1 MALELGIIADD
12 LTGGMMVASLL
23 EREGVRCPLV
33 TSAGALGELD
43 AQSDAVDAVVV
54 GKKLRLIPAADL
66 RREVGAIAAGLRDL
80 DTKRIYYKYCATFD
94 CTDEGNIGPA
104 AETLLDATGADRVIF
119 APAFPEYHVTVYMG
133 RLFVGDRLL
142 SESFKQHDPVTPM
155 TNANL
160 REVLKPQMTQPVG
173 LISHRV
179 LRGGLKAAREYVD
192 AQVAS
197 GTHAF
202 VIDSVDDDDATRVA
216 ELVRDWAVT
225 TGGDALPGFLA
236 RQWLP
241 PDHPPGDRTVLP
253 AAPGFEAVIAGSCAP
268 STLRQVDYFERS
280 HAVFRIDLTRSDDGL
295 LDEIRSWAAEHVAH
309 GPVAVSTSAD
319 VAGVE
324 RAQAVLGKDG
334 AAARADSLLGNAAKI
349 LFDLGVRKLVIAGG
363 ETSGQVFSALGI
375 RQVEVGSF
383 DDLSGGYCFSR
394 APGPLAMVTK
404 AGGLG
409 SETFFEYALERMR
422 RPEDGGG
429 S

>member
-1 MALELGIIADD
+1 MALELGVIADD

-33 TSAGALGELD
+33 TSAEALKGLD
-43 AQSDAVDAVVV
+43 AESDAVVV
-54 GKKLRLIPAADL
+54 GKKLRLIPAPDARKEVSAIGRAL
-66 RREVGAIAAGLRDL
+66 RAI

-94 CTDEGNIGPA
+94 CTDEGNIGTA
-104 AETLLDATGADRVIF
+104 AEALLDVTGADRVIF
-119 APAFPEYHVTVYMG
+119 APAFPEYSVTVFQG

-142 SESFKQHDPVTPM
+142 SESFKQYDPVTPM

-160 REVLKPQMTQPVG
+160 REVLKPQMTQNVG

-179 LRGGLKAAREYVD
+179 LHGGLKAAREYVD

-216 ELVRDWAVT
+216 ELVSDWAVT

-241 PDHPPGDRTVLP
+241 ADHPPGDRTVLP
-253 AAPGFEAVIAGSCAP
+253 PAPGYEAVIAGSCAP
-268 STLRQVDYFERS
+268 STLRQVDHFETR
-280 HAVFRIDLTRSDDGL
+280 HAVFRIDLARSGDGL
-295 LDEIRSWAAEHVAH
+295 LDEIRSWAAEHLRR

-324 RAQAVLGKDG
+324 RAQAALGRDG
-334 AAARADSLLGNAAKI
+334 AAARADSLLGQAAKI
-349 LFDLGVRKLVIAGG
+349 LYELGVRKLVIAGG

-409 SETFFEYALERMR
+409 NETFFDYALERMR
-422 RPEDGGG
+422 RSEHGGE

>member
-1 MALELGIIADD
+1 MALELGVIADD

-33 TSAGALGELD
+33 TSAEALGSLD
-43 AQSDAVDAVVV
+43 AGSDAVVV
-54 GKKLRLIPAADL
+54 GKKLRLIPAADS
-66 RREVGAIAAGLRDL
+66 RREVGEIGTALRAI
-80 DTKRIYYKYCATFD
+80 DTRRIYYKYCATFD
-94 CTDEGNIGPA
+94 CTDEGNIGTA
-104 AETLLDATGADRVIF
+104 AEALLEVTGADRVIF
-119 APAFPEYHVTVYMG
+119 APAFPEYSVTVFQG

-142 SESFKQHDPVTPM
+142 SESFKQYDPVTPM

-160 REVLKPQMTQPVG
+160 REVLKPQMSQSVG

-179 LRGGLKAAREYVD
+179 LHRGLTAARDYVD
-192 AQVAS
+192 TQVAS

-202 VIDSVDDDDATRVA
+202 VIDSVDDDDVTRVA
-216 ELVRDWAVT
+216 ELVSDWAVT

-253 AAPGFEAVIAGSCAP
+253 AAPGYEAVIAGSCAP
-268 STLRQVDYFERS
+268 PTLRQLDHFETR
-280 HAVFRIDLTRSDDGL
+280 HALFRIDLTRSGDAQLDD
-295 LDEIRSWAAEHVAH
+295 IRRWAAAQVGR

-334 AAARADSLLGNAAKI
+334 AAARADALLGEAAKI
-349 LFDLGVRKLVIAGG
+349 LYELGVRKLVVAGG

-394 APGPLAMVTK
+394 SPGPLAIVTK

-409 SETFFEYALERMR
+409 NETFFEYALERMR
-422 RPEDGGG
+422 RPERGGK
-429 S
+429 

>member
-1 MALELGIIADD
+1 MALELGVIADD

-33 TSAGALGELD
+33 TSAEALGDLD
-43 AQSDAVDAVVV
+43 DESDAVVV
-54 GKKLRLIPAADL
+54 GKKLRLIPAADS
-66 RREVGAIAAGLRDL
+66 RREVSEIGSALRAI
-80 DTKRIYYKYCATFD
+80 DTRRIYYKYCATFD

-104 AETLLDATGADRVIF
+104 AETLLEVTGADRVIF
-119 APAFPEYHVTVYMG
+119 APAFPEYNVTVFQG
-133 RLFVGDRLL
+133 RLFVGGQLL
-142 SESFKQHDPVTPM
+142 SESFKQYDPVTPM

-160 REVLKPQMTQPVG
+160 REVLKPQMTRDVG

-179 LRGGLKAAREYVD
+179 LHGGLKAAREYVD

-202 VIDSVDDDDATRVA
+202 VIDSVDDDDVTRVA
-216 ELVRDWAVT
+216 ELVGDWAVT

-253 AAPGFEAVIAGSCAP
+253 PAPGYEAVIAGSCAP
-268 STLRQVDYFERS
+268 PTLRQIDHFETR
-280 HAVFRIDLTRSDDGL
+280 HAVFRIDLVRSDDAL
-295 LDEIRSWAAEHVAH
+295 LDEIRDWAAEHLRR
-309 GPVAVSTSAD
+309 GPVAVCTSAD

-324 RAQAVLGKDG
+324 RAQKALGKDA
-334 AAARADSLLGNAAKI
+334 AAARADGLLGEAAKI
-349 LFDLGVRKLVIAGG
+349 LYELGVRKLVVAGG

-394 APGPLAMVTK
+394 APGPLALVTK

-422 RPEDGGG
+422 RSEHGESGE
-429 S
+429 

>member
-33 TSAGALGELD
+33 TSAEALGNLD
-43 AQSDAVDAVVV
+43 AESDAVVV
-54 GKKLRLIPAADL
+54 GKKLRLIPAPDS
-66 RREVGAIAAGLRDL
+66 RREVGAIGNALRAI

-104 AETLLDATGADRVIF
+104 AEALLAVTGADRVIF
-119 APAFPEYHVTVYMG
+119 APAFPEYNVTVFQG
-133 RLFVGDRLL
+133 RLFVGRQLL
-142 SESFKQHDPVTPM
+142 SESFKRYDPVTPM

-160 REVLKPQMTQPVG
+160 MQVLEPQMTGPVG
-173 LISHRV
+173 LIPHRV
-179 LRGGLKAAREYVD
+179 LHGGLDAAREYVD

-202 VIDSVDDDDATRVA
+202 VIDSVDDDDVTRVA
-216 ELVRDWAVT
+216 ELVNDWAVT

-241 PDHPPGDRTVLP
+241 ADHPPGDRTVLP
-253 AAPGFEAVIAGSCAP
+253 PAPGYEAVIAGSCAP
-268 STLRQVDYFERS
+268 STLRQVDYFESR
-280 HAVFRIDLTRSDDGL
+280 HAVFRIDLERSEDEL
-295 LDEIRSWAAEHVAH
+295 LDEIRGWAAEHLPR

-324 RAQAVLGKDG
+324 RAQKALGKDG
-334 AAARADSLLGNAAKI
+334 AAARADGLLGEAAKI
-349 LFDLGVRKLVIAGG
+349 LYELGVRKLVVAGG

-409 SETFFEYALERMR
+409 SETFFEYALARMR
-422 RPEDGGG
+422 RSEQRGE
-429 S
+429 SAK

>member
-1 MALELGIIADD
+1 MALELGVIADD

-33 TSAGALGELD
+33 TSAEALGDLD
-43 AQSDAVDAVVV
+43 GDGDAVVV
-54 GKKLRLIPAADL
+54 GKKLRLIPADDSRA
-66 RREVGAIAAGLRDL
+66 EVGAIGKALRAI

-104 AETLLDATGADRVIF
+104 AETLLAVTGGDRVIF
-119 APAFPEYHVTVYMG
+119 APAFPEYNVTVYQG
-133 RLFVGDRLL
+133 RLFVGSQLL
-142 SESFKQHDPVTPM
+142 SESFKQYDPVTPM

-160 REVLKPQMTQPVG
+160 MQVLEPQMTEPVG
-173 LISHRV
+173 LIPHRV
-179 LRGGLKAAREYVD
+179 LHRGLVAAREYVD

-197 GTHAF
+197 GTRAF
-202 VIDSVDDDDATRVA
+202 VIDSVDDDDVTRVA
-216 ELVRDWAVT
+216 ELVDDWAVT

-241 PDHPPGDRTVLP
+241 ADHPPGGRTVLP
-253 AAPGFEAVIAGSCAP
+253 AAPGQEAVIAGSCAP
-268 STLRQVDYFERS
+268 PTLRQLDHFETGRP
-280 HAVFRIDLTRSDDGL
+280 VFRIDLLRSDDGL
-295 LDEIRSWAAEHVAH
+295 LDEIRRWATHRVPD
-309 GPVAVSTSAD
+309 GPVAVCTSAD

-324 RAQAVLGKDG
+324 RAQDALGKDG
-334 AAARADSLLGNAAKI
+334 AAARADRLLGEAAKI
-349 LFDLGVRKLVIAGG
+349 LYELGVRKLVVAGG

-375 RQVEVGSF
+375 RQVEVGAF

-394 APGPLAMVTK
+394 APGPLAMVVK

-409 SETFFEYALERMR
+409 NPTFFEYALERMR
-422 RPEDGGG
+422 RSENGGE

>member
-1 MALELGIIADD
+1 MTLELGVIADD

-33 TSAGALGELD
+33 TSADAL
-43 AQSDAVDAVVV
+43 SDVDPEAGAVVV

-66 RREVGAIAAGLRDL
+66 RSEVSAIGSALRAI

-104 AETLLDATGADRVIF
+104 AETLLSVTGSDRVIF
-119 APAFPEYHVTVYMG
+119 APAFPEYHVTVYQG
-133 RLFVGDRLL
+133 RLFVGGQLL
-142 SESFKQHDPVTPM
+142 SESFKQYDPVTPM

-160 REVLKPQMTQPVG
+160 REVLKPQMTQDVG
-173 LISHRV
+173 LISRRV
-179 LRGGLKAAREYVD
+179 LHGGLEAAREYVD

-202 VIDSVDDDDATRVA
+202 VIDSVDDDDVTRVA
-216 ELVRDWAVT
+216 ELVNDWAVT

-241 PDHPPGDRTVLP
+241 ADHPPGDRTVLP
-253 AAPGFEAVIAGSCAP
+253 PAPGHEAVIAGSCAP
-268 STLRQVDYFERS
+268 STLRQVDYFETR
-280 HAVFRIDLTRSDDGL
+280 HAVFRIDLARSDDGL
-295 LDEIRSWAAEHVAH
+295 LDEIRTWATEHLRR

-324 RAQAVLGKDG
+324 RAQAALGKDG
-334 AAARADSLLGNAAKI
+334 AAARADSLLGEAAKI
-349 LFDLGVRKLVIAGG
+349 LYELGVRKLVTAGG

-394 APGPLAMVTK
+394 VPGPLAMVTK

-409 SETFFEYALERMR
+409 NETFFEYALERMR
-422 RPEDGGG
+422 RSEHGGE

>member
-1 MALELGIIADD
+1 MALELGVIADD

-33 TSAGALGELD
+33 TSAEALGDLD
-43 AQSDAVDAVVV
+43 AGSDAVVV
-54 GKKLRLIPAADL
+54 GKKLRLIPAADA
-66 RREVGAIAAGLRDL
+66 RREVGAIGTALRAI

-94 CTDEGNIGPA
+94 CTDEGNIGTA
-104 AETLLDATGADRVIF
+104 AEALLDVTGADRVIF
-119 APAFPEYHVTVYMG
+119 APAFPEYSVTVFQG

-142 SESFKQHDPVTPM
+142 SESFKQYDPVTPM

-160 REVLKPQMTQPVG
+160 REVLKPQMTQNVG

-179 LRGGLKAAREYVD
+179 LHGGLEAAREYVD

-202 VIDSVDDDDATRVA
+202 VIDSVDGDDVTRVA
-216 ELVRDWAVT
+216 ELVNDWAVT

-241 PDHPPGDRTVLP
+241 AGHPPGDRTVLP
-253 AAPGFEAVIAGSCAP
+253 AAPGHEAVIAGSCAP
-268 STLRQVDYFERS
+268 STLRQVDHFETR
-280 HAVFRIDLTRSDDGL
+280 HAVFRIDLARSDDGL
-295 LDEIRSWAAEHVAH
+295 LDEIRAWAADHLRR
-309 GPVAVSTSAD
+309 GPVAVCTSAD

-324 RAQAVLGKDG
+324 RAQAALGRDG
-334 AAARADSLLGNAAKI
+334 AAARADSLLGEAAKI
-349 LFDLGVRKLVIAGG
+349 LYELGVRKLVIAGG

-409 SETFFEYALERMR
+409 NKTFFEYALERMR
-422 RPEDGGG
+422 RSEHGGE